1 MGMLER
7 VIADR
12 RKLLAATVLVFAL
25 AAGLRFF
32 NTQWSFSNN
41 GVDEGIMLVRAQ
53 MLAQGYDLF
62 TEIPCDQA
70 PLVFLLG
77 AFMDGDVVASRVL
90 VAIMSVGAIAAC
102 MEASKRIKGNIAML
116 VTGIL
121 LSVDF
126 VFLRESRLFSLDA
139 MSAIFLA
146 FAILPFIYYLRD
158 GSRVMLAT
166 SGIFVGLAAMSKL
179 FGAVALV
186 GILFFMVIDALAER
200 NRGRSTR
207 RHVTDIALVTASAA
221 VPVLALLVLL
231 GPSEML
237 QGMIFDQGHR
247 ELDLFMK
254 LSLPLFFG
262 FNLAYALPLVYARA
276 LWLQSREARMLLCMS
291 AVLLA
296 DFVLQP
302 LVFLHHLALMSPPL
316 AVLSGIFI
324 AGRFELEKAESNVM
338 SKAVG
343 RKKSIGLTAAISA
356 VLVVGIAISAS
367 TGLYGLASQG
377 EAPQQAY
384 AERIREWTTPDDW
397 IISGD
402 PLIAAY
408 SERSVPLDMINMGTR
423 IYPVLTLQDVQDAV
437 LEFDVSVVVVCYRLF
452 EDDMSGLPGWLT
464 GHGYVLVP
472 QAEMGEWSSSAIDMG
487 ENEDIPS
494 VYVLE
499 DIAERFD
506 LGTL

>member
-1 MGMLER
+1 MGILER

-12 RKLLAATVLVFAL
+12 RKLLAATLLVFAL

-32 NTQWSFSNN
+32 NIQWSFSNN

-53 MLAQGYDLF
+53 MLAQGYDLYA
-62 TEIPCDQA
+62 EIPIDQA

-77 AFMDGDVVASRVL
+77 ALLDGDVAASRVL
-90 VAIMSVGAIAAC
+90 VTIMSVGAIAAC

-146 FAILPFIYYLRD
+146 FATLPLIYYLRT
-158 GSRVMLAT
+158 GSRPMLAT
-166 SGIFVGLAAMSKL
+166 SGLLVGLAGMSKL

-186 GILFFMVIDALAER
+186 GILTFMVIDALAER
-200 NRGRSTR
+200 KRGRSTG
-207 RHVTDIALVTASAA
+207 RHVTDIAVVTVSAA
-221 VPVLALLVLL
+221 VPVVALLALL

-237 QGMIFDQGHR
+237 QGMIFGQGHR
-247 ELDLFMK
+247 EVDLLMK
-254 LSLPLFFG
+254 LSVPLFFG
-262 FNLAYALPLVYARA
+262 FNLAYALPLVHARA

-302 LVFLHHLALMSPPL
+302 LVFLHHMVLMSPPL
-316 AVLSGIFI
+316 AILSGVFI
-324 AGRFELEKAESNVM
+324 ATRFELEKAESNMM
-338 SKAVG
+338 SKQVG
-343 RKKSIGLTAAISA
+343 RKKSIGISAAISA
-356 VLVVGIAISAS
+356 VLVVGIAISAG

-377 EAPQQAY
+377 EASQQVY
-384 AERIREWTTPDDW
+384 AERIMEWTGPDEW

-408 SERSVPLDMINMGTR
+408 AERSVPLDMINMGTR
-423 IYPVLTLQDVQDAV
+423 IYPDLTLQDVQDAV
-437 LEFDVSVVVVCYRLF
+437 LEYDVSVVVICYRLF
-452 EDDMSGLPGWLT
+452 EDDMAGLPGWLT

-472 QAEMGEWSSSAIDMG
+472 QTEMGEWSSSAIDMG

-499 DIAERFD
+499 DIAERFG
-506 LGTL
+506 LGA